1 MTIAALEARR
11 RTVSTSHGPISC
23 IDMGKGP
30 AALFVHGLG
39 TNALLWRRVFDGLAG
54 QRRLIALDL
63 PLHGRSPG
71 AADQAFG
78 LGALADVLE
87 AFCAAADLDDLDL
100 VANDTGGGIA
110 QIFAAAHPERIRS
123 LCLTNCETH
132 DNVPPPAFKPTVD
145 LAATGALA
153 AGAPRL
159 LADLGVARALVFGS
173 GYEDT
178 EHLGLDVVRSFLEP
192 VLGTPERAH
201 EFERLIV
208 SLRADDLLAAE
219 ADLGE
224 LRTPTLIVWGTADVF
239 FELSWAY
246 WLRDLIP
253 GARDVVEVEGGR
265 LFFPDERPEE
275 LVDPLRAFWWD
286 CR

>member
-11 RTVSTSHGPISC
+11 RTVEHLPRAHQLHRHGGGAGRPIRPRPWDQRPAVAPGVRRSGRATSP
-23 IDMGKGP
+23 DRPRP
-30 AALFVHGLG
+30 A
-39 TNALLWRRVFDGLAG
+39 
-54 QRRLIALDL
+54 
-63 PLHGRSPG
+63 PSRSVPG

-201 EFERLIV
+201 EFERFIV